1 MTTLLFDYDGT
12 LHESL
17 RIYAPAMQ
25 DAYDHLTARGFAP
38 PRRWTDKELRAWIG
52 LPPEA
57 AWDQML
63 PGLPEAEKRRSI
75 EEVGDGM
82 LSRIEG
88 GGARLY
94 PGVPEALAALKRLGG
109 RMLLLSSCPRSYLE
123 AHDRVFSL
131 SRFFDGLFCGE
142 DFGYQP
148 KYQIV
153 QGLLEQYGDPFL
165 VVGDR
170 AADREAALR
179 NHLRFA
185 GCLYGY
191 GSTEEL
197 AGADCLLRT
206 PRELWSVLSRLL
218 AFSSD

>member
-1 MTTLLFDYDGT
+1 MTGLLFDYDGT

-25 DAYDHLTARGFAP
+25 AVYDRLADQGLAP
-38 PRRWTDKELRAWIG
+38 PRRLTDREVRTWIG

-57 AWDQML
+57 AWDRLL
-63 PGLPEAEKRRSI
+63 PGLPEAEKRRAM
-75 EEVGDGM
+75 EQVGAGM

-88 GGARLY
+88 GGAQLY
-94 PGVPEALAALKRLGG
+94 PGVPEALSALKQSG
-109 RMLLLSSCPRSYLE
+109 RRMVLLSSCPRSYLD
-123 AHDRVFSL
+123 AHDRVFHL
-131 SRFFDGLFCGE
+131 SRYFDGLFCGE

-148 KYQIV
+148 KHRIV
-153 QGLLEQYGDPFL
+153 PALMERYGEPFL

-170 AADREAALR
+170 AADREAAER

-191 GSTEEL
+191 GSAEEL
-197 AGADCLLRT
+197 AGADALIRT
-206 PRELWSVLSRLL
+206 PGELQSVLSRLC
-218 AFSSD
+218 